1 MKTLKMTA
9 TPKNPDVV
17 DLLRSSVN
25 NLEFDS
31 TVSISKL
38 LLTMNF
44 AAEKIISLRK
54 QNKRLYELLTTR
66 KS

>member
-1 MKTLKMTA
+1 MTA

-31 TVSISKL
+31 TVEVGGL

>member
-1 MKTLKMTA
+1 MTA

-17 DLLRSSVN
+17 DLLRSGVDN
-25 NLEFDS
+25 VEFDR
-31 TVSISKL
+31 TVEVGGL

-54 QNKRLYELLTTR
+54 QNKRLYKLLTTR